1 MSKNTEGPE
10 LCGDDCAYPKE
21 LALRTIL
28 LPRDTNAQGT
38 IFGGVILAHID
49 LAGVVPVR
57 KLNPARRFVTVAMN
71 EIVFHEPVFVGDLVS
86 FYAQVCHVGRT
97 SVQVKVAVCVQRKD
111 DSDGEEI
118 QVTEAEV
125 TYVAVDENRRPV
137 PVLSGSQRKGSS

>member
-1 MSKNTEGPE
+1 MTASSDEHA
-10 LCGDDCAYPKE
+10 LCGSDCDYPSE

-86 FYAQVCHVGRT
+86 FYAQVCRIGRT
-97 SVQVKVAVCVQRKD
+97 SVQVKVGVFVQRKD
-111 DSDGEEI
+111 DSDGEEMK
-118 QVTEAEV
+118 VTEAEV

-137 PVLSGSQRKGSS
+137 AVLPASRRSAN

>member
-1 MSKNTEGPE
+1 MNESTDGPD
-10 LCGDDCAYPKE
+10 LCGEDCDYATE

-86 FYAQVCHVGRT
+86 FYAQVCKVGRT
-97 SVQVKVAVCVQRKD
+97 SVQVKVCVNVQRKD

-118 QVTEAEV
+118 RVTEAEV

-137 PVLSGSQRKGSS
+137 PVLPASQR

>member
-1 MSKNTEGPE
+1 MSENTDGPE
-10 LCGDDCAYPKE
+10 LCGDDCSYPTE

-71 EIVFHEPVFVGDLVS
+71 EIVFHEPVFVGDLCS
-86 FYAQVCHVGRT
+86 FYAQVCRVGRT
-97 SVQVKVAVCVQRKD
+97 SVQVKVQVNVQRKD

-137 PVLSGSQRKGSS
+137 PVLPASRR

>member
-1 MSKNTEGPE
+1 MSENTDGPE
-10 LCGDDCAYPKE
+10 LCGDDCNYPTE

-71 EIVFHEPVFVGDLVS
+71 EIVFHEPVFVGDLCS

-97 SVQVKVAVCVQRKD
+97 SVKVKVQVNVQRKD

-118 QVTEAEV
+118 RVTEAEV

-137 PVLSGSQRKGSS
+137 PVLPASRR